1 MCREARKRDRLSVL
15 KGELEK
21 ALLFAS
27 RRGYLG
33 KNLKKRQILMGKRFF
48 FAMVTRSLKCLR
60 QECIWFLERT
70 RTGKKLV
77 LIEPKE

>member
-48 FAMVTRSLKCLR
+48 FCHGDKEFKVPQTRMYLVS
-60 QECIWFLERT
+60 
-70 RTGKKLV
+70 GKN
-77 LIEPKE
+77 

>member
-15 KGELEK
+15 KDELEK

-48 FAMVTRSLKCLR
+48 FFFCHGDKKFKVPQTRMYLVS
-60 QECIWFLERT
+60 
-70 RTGKKLV
+70 GKN
-77 LIEPKE
+77 